1 MAGQDLQR
9 REILRIM
16 AMASAASHFP
26 GFTKWVFACAHDG
39 AAGAQTVK
47 PAKYTPQFCTA
58 QEYRL
63 VERLT
68 ELIIPSDGTPGAR
81 EAGVAEF
88 VDFMVAHDS
97 GKQYKFRTGITWL
110 NAHSERLLGHLFVEL
125 SEAQQIS
132 ILEPLAYKAKY
143 REGEEDGR
151 EFFSSVKELTAM
163 GFYSSEIGYK
173 ELDNPAL
180 KFYQKSP
187 ACPHTDDP
195 EHKHLPPPKW

>member
-1 MAGQDLQR
+1 
-9 REILRIM
+9 M
-16 AMASAASHFP
+16 AMAAAASHFP

-58 QEYRL
+58 QEYKL

-68 ELIIPSDGTPGAR
+68 ELIVPSDGTPGAS

-110 NAHSERLLGHLFVEL
+110 NAHSEKLLGHPFVEL

-132 ILEPLAYKAKY
+132 ILEPLAFKAKY

-151 EFFSSVKELTAM
+151 EFLSAVKELTAM

>member
-1 MAGQDLQR
+1 MVGQDLQR

-58 QEYRL
+58 QEYKL

-68 ELIIPSDGTPGAR
+68 ELIIPSDATPGAR

-88 VDFMVAHDS
+88 VDFMVARDRE
-97 GKQYKFRTGITWL
+97 KQYKFRTGITWL
-110 NAHSERLLGHLFVEL
+110 NAHSERIIGQPFVTL
-125 SEAQQIS
+125 SEQQQVS
-132 ILEPLAYKAKY
+132 IL
-143 REGEEDGR
+143 
-151 EFFSSVKELTAM
+151 
-163 GFYSSEIGYK
+163 
-173 ELDNPAL
+173 
-180 KFYQKSP
+180 
-187 ACPHTDDP
+187 
-195 EHKHLPPPKW
+195 